1 MKNILA
7 FCFFPAFVPISNGGQ
22 SRLYNFYK
30 SLSMDYNITLLTS
43 THLNTQEETIYH
55 GINFTERRIP
65 KDDYFVKEYMNL
77 EKYSGGGDL
86 SGPAIA
92 ACSHYPTL
100 LHKAYLEEYDR
111 SDIII
116 HDFPFT
122 IKYDLFA
129 DFDNKPRIY
138 NAHNCETFL
147 YQQLHNDKKSK
158 IIHSLVETHEKKIL
172 ELVDIV
178 LYCNEDDLNYFKR
191 IAPKAKFDPL
201 YTPNGMTPTFL
212 TGHLQENNIH
222 AVFMGSSHLPN
233 IDAANFILK
242 KLAPDHPNIFFD
254 IIGSCLDNEKY
265 PNNIK
270 RHGVVDNETKKVLL
284 TQASLA
290 LNPMAAGSGSNV
302 KVLEYFSY
310 GLPVLSTDFGMRG
323 ILAKE
328 NQDFLLS
335 PLSNFSETLGKTY
348 QDFELLT
355 KVGASGKKL
364 AEEKYTWNKIIEPV
378 TKKIEELLKNKNKNK
393 QNIEPFVL
401 VMNDYDSFDGIGG
414 GSTRTRGLYEN
425 VSKWAPIIFLCFS
438 NNGKLN
444 VRNHS
449 SKITIISIPKTKQHN
464 SEIININSK
473 FHISAD
479 DIIAIRHSHKN
490 YWLNKIYS
498 LLRKNARNI
507 IIEHCYL
514 SNIPYQYGDRFVYS
528 SHNNETLLKNNIL
541 QWHPLYEELMP
552 LVAKAEIIAVE
563 KSAAIISVSTEDAES
578 LVRGV
583 RTAGPVMVVR
593 NGADAP
599 VKAQLMQDNK
609 NQITKKIKDHSAVF
623 LGSAHMPN
631 VEAAQFIISQLAPEL
646 KNIQFHIIGSVC
658 SAISNP
664 PANVILW
671 GVLDDAIKSTVLE
684 ACSIALNPMGSG
696 SGSNVKL
703 ADYIGHGLYVL
714 TTEFGQRGYPISIQE
729 HVCIANMKDFQS
741 KLATLLQQNQ
751 LFSDTKRHERS
762 QVFHSELAMQGLAE
776 KFTQTL
782 QSLEKI
788 KKRILYVTYRYVCPA
803 MGGAEINIEKFV
815 RALGDSQHFDI
826 DVIAPEVSSIHNHAR
841 FNEIYGFDPS
851 LSAPVDI
858 PNVRF
863 ARFPVDLQKPENVEQ
878 HLRKAWN
885 IQPSFERE
893 VHRQLVSK
901 YTETGLTWGW
911 SPSES
916 YNVKAERWAFSD
928 CAIHIVS
935 DSKLEIELYG
945 CGVVTTLYANDKII
959 NGPWTIEGKVILSF
973 IAPAGELRIVS
984 SVAPIQSDPRPLALR
999 IHKICINNEVLE
1011 LSKPTLIETV
1021 LQQQSAKDIFYVLN
1035 KAAEKTRFVHD
1046 LHLTDGRGP
1055 WSTEMENFIAEHI
1068 SEYDL
1073 IVTHNNVF
1081 RPAVVAIE
1089 EAKKQG
1095 VPSILI
1101 PHAHLDDDFYHFPD
1115 WLNSAQQATLVLA
1128 VPQVACNFLKEKGCN
1143 VNYLPAGCDV
1153 DEKFTVGDKQAF
1165 ANIYTCKKPFILV
1178 LGRKA
1183 GAKGYQKIINA
1194 IDLLN
1199 SEGSKIQAVLI
1210 GPDDD
1215 GLPITSKNTTYLG
1228 RQPRHIVRGALQ
1240 SCLALVN
1247 MSVSESFGIV
1257 LLEAWLAGKPVIA
1270 NKHCAAFHDMAIDK
1284 ENALLVNTEE
1294 LPAAIR
1300 KLYEDTDLRIK
1311 LAKNGKKQTERFDW
1325 KSVSSQFV
1333 DICKKIAKP

>member
-7 FCFFPAFVPISNGGQ
+7 FCFFPAFVPTSNGGQ

-30 SLSMDYNITLLTS
+30 SLSVNYNVTLLTS

-55 GINFTERRIP
+55 GINFIERRVP
-65 KDDYFVKEYMNL
+65 KDEYFVKEYMNL
-77 EKYSGGGDL
+77 EKHSGGGDL

-92 ACSHYPTL
+92 ACSNYPTL
-100 LHKAYLEEYDR
+100 LHKAYLEEYDS

-129 DFDNKPRIY
+129 EFDNKPRIY

-147 YQQLHNDKKSK
+147 YQQLHNNKKSK
-158 IIHSLVETHEKKIL
+158 PIHDLVKIYEKKIL
-172 ELVDIV
+172 EIVDIV
-178 LYCNEDDLNYFKR
+178 LYCNKEDLNYFKK
-191 IAPKAKFDPL
+191 IAPKTKFEAL
-201 YTPNGMTPTFL
+201 YTPNGMTPTFS
-212 TGHLQENNIH
+212 TRHLQEKKSH

-233 IDAANFILK
+233 IDAANFIVK
-242 KLAPDHPNIFFD
+242 KLAPDHPNICFD
-254 IIGSCLDNEKY
+254 IIGSCLNNEQY

-270 RHGVVDNETKKVLL
+270 RHGVVDDVKKKALL

-323 ILAKE
+323 ISAKE

-335 PLSNFSETLGKTY
+335 SLSDFSETLGITY
-348 QDFELLT
+348 QNFNLLN

-364 AEEKYTWNKIIEPV
+364 AEKKYTWNKIVEPV
-378 TKKIEELLKNKNKNK
+378 TKKIEELIKNKEK
-393 QNIEPFVL
+393 QNIEPFIL
-401 VMNDYDSFDGIGG
+401 VMNDYDSFAGIGG
-414 GSTRTRGLYEN
+414 GGTRTRGLYEN
-425 VSKWAPIIFLCFS
+425 ASKWAPIIFLCFS
-438 NNGKLN
+438 NDGKLN

-449 SKITIISIPKTKQHN
+449 SRITIISIPKTKQHTE
-464 SEIININSK
+464 EIININSK

-479 DIIAIRHSHKN
+479 DIIAIRHCNKN
-490 YWLNKIYS
+490 FWLNKIYS
-498 LLRKNARNI
+498 IIREKSRNI

-514 SNIPYQYGDRFVYS
+514 TNIPYQYGDRFIYS
-528 SHNNETLLKNNIL
+528 SHNNETLLKNNL
-541 QWHPLYEELMP
+541 LKYHPLHEELMP
-552 LVAKAEIIAVE
+552 LVVKAEKIAVEYSAVIIAV
-563 KSAAIISVSTEDAES
+563 SFEDAES

-599 VKAQLMQDNK
+599 VNTQHMQINK
-609 NQITKKIKDHSAVF
+609 NQITTKIKDHSAVF

-631 VEAAQFIISQLAPEL
+631 VEAAQFIISQLAPKL

-664 PANVILW
+664 PENVVLW
-671 GVLDDAIKSTVLE
+671 GVLDDAVKSTVLE

-714 TTEFGQRGYPISIQE
+714 STEFGQRGYPISIQE
-729 HVCIANMKDFQS
+729 HICIASMVDFS
-741 KLATLLQQNQ
+741 SNLAALLQQNQ
-751 LFSDTKRHERS
+751 LFSDKKRNERS
-762 QVFHSELAMQGLAE
+762 QVFHSELAMKGLAE

-782 QSLEKI
+782 QSFEKL
-788 KKRILYVTYRYVCPA
+788 KKRILYVTYRYVSPT

-815 RALGDSQHFDI
+815 RALGESQHFDI

-841 FNEIYGFDPS
+841 FNEIYSFDSS

-863 ARFPVDLQKPENVEQ
+863 ARFPVDPQNPENVEQ

-885 IQPSFERE
+885 IQPVYERE
-893 VHRQLVSK
+893 VHQQLVNK

-916 YNVKAERWAFSD
+916 DDIKAQRWAFSE

-945 CGVVTTLYANDKII
+945 AGVVTTLYANDKII
-959 NGPWTIEGKVILSF
+959 NGPLLIEGKEILSF
-973 IAPAGELRIVS
+973 NTPAGELRIVS
-984 SVAPIQSDPRPLALR
+984 SVAPILGDPRPLALR
-999 IHKICINNEVLE
+999 IHKIYVNDEALE

-1021 LQQQSAKDIFYVLN
+1021 LQQQSAKDIFYILN
-1035 KAAEKTRFVHD
+1035 KAAEKTRFAHD

-1055 WSTEMENFIAEHI
+1055 WSKDMEKFIAEHI

-1073 IVTHNNVF
+1073 VVTHNNVF
-1081 RPAVVAIE
+1081 RPAVIAIE
-1089 EAKKQG
+1089 EAKKQD

-1115 WLNSAQQATLVLA
+1115 WLKSAQQATHVLA
-1128 VPQVACNFLKEKGCN
+1128 VPQVACDFLKEKDCN
-1143 VNYLPAGCDV
+1143 VKYLPAGCDV
-1153 DEKFTVGDKQAF
+1153 DEKFTLADKQAF
-1165 ANIYTCKKPFILV
+1165 AEIYTCKKPFILV

-1199 SEGSKIQAVLI
+1199 SEGSNIQAVLI

-1215 GLPITSKNTTYLG
+1215 RLPITSKNITYLG
-1228 RQPRHIVRGALQ
+1228 RQPRKIVRGALQ

-1257 LLEAWLAGKPVIA
+1257 LLEAWLAGKPVIV

-1284 ENALLVNTEE
+1284 ENALLVNSEE
-1294 LPAAIR
+1294 LPTAIL
-1300 KLYEDTDLRIK
+1300 KLHDDTNLRIK
-1311 LAKNGKKQTERFDW
+1311 LATNGKKQTVRFDW
-1325 KSVSSQFV
+1325 KAVSSEFV
-1333 DICKKIAKP
+1333 DICKKSAKP